1 MYLAKIN
8 NLETVIATEQVNFA
22 TELESQ
28 RKLVDLYKRYFEEA
42 TQKLE
47 DQDSQMS
54 ATREANLTL
63 VAQLNA
69 KLKSQQDSFES
80 AIAKVRQEGAVTIAE
95 LEQKLQAREESSR
108 AQVIAPEESPNAVD
122 ILGLSV
128 TEMYDKVVEAQR
140 ELNVERG
147 RRREAELYLNRIL
160 KDIESKTPA
169 IISQRREFNRLVEAH
184 NSLTQ
189 QLDDAVAELS
199 SVKSAMSSVTSKNQ
213 ALERDLR
220 ISNQQNS
227 DLSAQMQH
235 LLRRMMEQHPNE
247 SRVALIGYEDDTSA
261 SDVVS
266 QRLVTFDD
274 IAELQTR
281 NIQLL
286 QVVRSL
292 SEEQERSM
300 EESDLQASLQAAVQ
314 ELQELRESRQRTEDI
329 VTSLAQQRDMYRTIA
344 ESYESSKGSS
354 VLQLEDIS
362 SGKVRELETKLMRQ
376 DEEAKRFLDR
386 ISRLEECEKA
396 SADALDKARAET
408 LALRLESAR
417 ASSEA
422 SFQRERGDRLEEQIK
437 GLKQDLDTASLRRNE
452 MQSLLISFQQESKR
466 KDAEVQQR
474 TEDLRA
480 AREQCRHLDIEA
492 EVLRKSEERLTRQLN
507 EAKEDLKKQAALGDS
522 IRRIEQGL
530 VGQREEELAT
540 IIREKESLLKSMEAL
555 RKEYSDQSILN
566 DQRTVALE
574 SELRILRQRIDE
586 KNNES
591 VSTREEL
598 IKEQASLNSMRERCA
613 LLERQLARAHEQLS
627 SLQGGKVL
635 DSISSSQVSESEL
648 ALERAEAECEA
659 LKTQL
664 RTVESHMAQY
674 KKISAVNEGLLNEVR
689 QQQQDSKAAMEEEIS
704 KLKCE
709 LAAAAKEAVDR
720 RADALAALRDI
731 EVARS
736 ELHEQK
742 KQYEEELL
750 ANREAVVLS
759 EEKLGALVHQL
770 EEARADLMRFQK
782 EAREASENY
791 HREVT
796 MHSKSSEEV
805 LSLQRQLD
813 CIKNDNASSAS
824 KLTELTAAVL
834 RAEAR
839 LEEERKANEGIL
851 AEKEAAI
858 ATLKVSNNLLHSQ
871 LQSLSTQ
878 IMRFQESRSLIT
890 QSEGVA
896 ESEEVV
902 SLRSSNSELREV
914 VRYMKREQDVLEAK
928 LSLNESEGARLKASL
943 SSVQRALDE
952 TKAELRRELEKR
964 LSSRDEEELVRLR
977 KEIEQLNVIRESNVH
992 LRGENEV
999 AARKLASLQSE
1010 LDSLKANEAP
1020 LQDQLRLMTADIR
1033 AFEKER
1039 DALKADAAYWKDR
1052 LHQLVSRYNEV
1063 DPEEHR
1069 ILQSKYEEIN
1079 VKLASLESST
1089 IEQSRELA
1097 DLRTR
1102 EGEMNME
1109 LVRACVVVH
1118 ICFENYVVGVIAA
1131 TVGKRA
1137 TVYGKAAQF
1146 NAVE

>member
-1 MYLAKIN
+1 M
-8 NLETVIATEQVNFA
+8 
-22 TELESQ
+22 
-28 RKLVDLYKRYFEEA
+28 DLYKRYFEES

-47 DQDSQMS
+47 EQDSQMKT
-54 ATREANLTL
+54 TRDAHLAL

-69 KLKSQQDSFES
+69 RLKSQQDHFEGVV
-80 AIAKVRQEGAVTIAE
+80 AKLKQEGAAAIAE

-108 AQVIAPEESPNAVD
+108 TQVIAQEESSNAAD

-140 ELNVERG
+140 ELNAERG
-147 RRREAELYLNRIL
+147 RRRETELYLNRIL
-160 KDIESKTPA
+160 KDVDSKTPA

-184 NSLTQ
+184 TSLTQ

-199 SVKSAMSSVTSKNQ
+199 SVKSAMFSLTSKNQ
-213 ALERDLR
+213 TLERDLR
-220 ISNQQNS
+220 LSNQQNA

-235 LLRRMMEQHPNE
+235 LLRRMMEQHPTE
-247 SRVALIGYEDDTSA
+247 SRVALISYDDESSA

-314 ELQELRESRQRTEDI
+314 ELQELRESRQRTEEI

-344 ESYESSKGSS
+344 ESFDGSRGTPA
-354 VLQLEDIS
+354 LQLEDI
-362 SGKVRELETKLMRQ
+362 GAGRVRDLETKLVRQ
-376 DEEAKRFLDR
+376 EEEAKRYLDR
-386 ISRLEECEKA
+386 IARLEECEKA
-396 SADALDKARAET
+396 SAEALDKARSET

-422 SFQRERGDRLEEQIK
+422 SFQRERSDRLEEQIK
-437 GLKQDLDTASLRRNE
+437 GLRQDLETASVRRNE
-452 MQSLLISFQQESKR
+452 LQSLLISFQQDSKR
-466 KDAEVQQR
+466 KDEQVQQR
-474 TEDLRA
+474 AEDLRA
-480 AREQCRHLDIEA
+480 AREQGRLLEIEA

-507 EAKEDLKKQAALGDS
+507 EAREDLKKQAALGDS

-530 VGQREEELAT
+530 VGQKEEELAT
-540 IIREKESLLKSMEAL
+540 VIREKESLLKSIEAL
-555 RKEYSDQSILN
+555 RKEYSDQSVLN
-566 DQRTVALE
+566 EQRIVSLE

-586 KNNES
+586 KNSETM
-591 VSTREEL
+591 STREEL
-598 IKEQASLNSMRERCA
+598 IKEQASLASVRERCA

-635 DSISSSQVSESEL
+635 DSISSSQLSESEL

-664 RTVESHMAQY
+664 KTVESHMAQY
-674 KKISAVNEGLLNEVR
+674 KKISSVNEGLLNDVR
-689 QQQQDSKAAMEEEIS
+689 QQYQASKAALEEEIS
-704 KLKCE
+704 KLKNE
-709 LAAAAKEAVDR
+709 LEAATKEAVDR
-720 RADALAALRDI
+720 RADALAALKDI
-731 EVARS
+731 ELARN

-742 KQYEEELL
+742 RAHEVDLL
-750 ANREAVVLS
+750 AQREAQALS
-759 EEKLGALVHQL
+759 EEKISVLVRQL
-770 EEARADLMRFQK
+770 DEARADLERFQR

-796 MHSKSSEEV
+796 MHSKASEEV
-805 LSLQRQLD
+805 LNLQRQLD
-813 CIKNDNASSAS
+813 SIKNDNASSAS
-824 KLTELTAAVL
+824 KLSELTAGIL

-839 LEEERKANEGIL
+839 LEEERKGHEAL
-851 AEKEAAI
+851 VVEKEAAI
-858 ATLKVSNNLLHSQ
+858 ADLKAANNLLHSQ
-871 LQSLSTQ
+871 IQSLSTQ
-878 IMRFQESRSLIT
+878 IMRFQESRSLIA
-890 QSEGVA
+890 QSEGGG

-902 SLRSSNSELREV
+902 SIRSSNSELREV

-928 LSLNESEGARLKASL
+928 LSLSESEGARLKASL
-943 SSVQRALDE
+943 LGVQRALDE
-952 TKAELRRELEKR
+952 AKAELRRELEKR
-964 LSSRDEEELVRLR
+964 LSSRDEEELARLR
-977 KEIEQLNVIRESNVH
+977 KELEQLNVIRESNVH

-999 AARKLASLQSE
+999 TARKLASLQSE
-1010 LDSLKANEAP
+1010 LEALKANEAP
-1020 LQDQLRLMTADIR
+1020 LQDQVRVLTAEMR

-1039 DALKADAAYWKDR
+1039 DALSADAAYWKDR

-1069 ILQSKYEEIN
+1069 LLQSKYEEIN
-1079 VKLASLESST
+1079 SKLASLESSAT
-1089 IEQSRELA
+1089 TQSRELA

-1102 EGEMNME
+1102 EGEMTME
-1109 LVRACVVVH
+1109 LV
-1118 ICFENYVVGVIAA
+1118 GS
-1131 TVGKRA
+1131 
-1137 TVYGKAAQF
+1137 
-1146 NAVE
+1146 